1 MRVIKLTLAYD
12 GTAYVGWQ
20 RQPNG
25 RSVQALVEDA
35 LAPIEGGPV
44 TVAGAGR
51 TDAGVHALGQVASV
65 ELAATLEPATLAR
78 ALNATLPADVRVLE
92 AAEAPPGFHARFS
105 AAGKTY
111 RYQIRQARVVSP
123 FEHRYV
129 WHHPRALDVAAMAR
143 AADALVGRH
152 DFAAFQAAGSDVATT
167 VRTVTAAR
175 VEARPAGAPPDAGV
189 APGRRDRGRRLP
201 APHGPDDRR
210 DARRGRGRPAGPRRD
225 GRARRG
231 GRPEPGRADGARAR
245 PDPGAGR
252 VPEGPGRRPG
262 PPEPRGPGSETR
274 ASRGFTLWR
283 KVIYSRSGAG
293 VAGGPVVPC
302 NRLLRLCIIAS

>member
-1 MRVIKLTLAYD
+1 MRVIKLTVAYD

-25 RSVQALVEDA
+25 RSIQALVEDA

-123 FEHRYV
+123 FEHRFV
-129 WHHPRALDVAAMAR
+129 WHHPRALDVDAMAR

-189 APGRRDRGRRLP
+189 LLVVEIAADGFLRHMVRTIVGTLVEVGDGRRAPDAMAALVEAGDRSL
-201 APHGPDDRR
+201 
-210 DARRGRGRPAGPRRD
+210 AGPTAP
-225 GRARRG
+225 ARG
-231 GRPEPGRADGARAR
+231 LTLV
-245 PDPGAGR
+245 R
-252 VPEGPGRRPG
+252 VE
-262 PPEPRGPGSETR
+262 
-274 ASRGFTLWR
+274 
-283 KVIYSRSGAG
+283 Y
-293 VAGGPVVPC
+293 
-302 NRLLRLCIIAS
+302 